1 MRHRKPTGVVIV
13 DDHTLFREGVRL
25 IIEHE
30 PDLTV
35 LGEASSVADATALIE
50 QVQPDL
56 VLLDLRLAHA
66 RGVDLLA
73 RLASSPSPA
82 RVLVVTAFPDESDIA
97 EALRLGAKG
106 VVLKDA
112 SRQTMLAA
120 MRTVR
125 DGQIWLPPDVSL
137 KVIATLTRTAPSAGT
152 ERLGQLTSRER
163 DIVAL
168 VGEGLKN
175 RQIAD
180 HLGITEKTIKGHLTT
195 IFLKVGVEDRLEL
208 ALLAIKAHLSPPAR
222 PAS

>member
-1 MRHRKPTGVVIV
+1 V
-13 DDHTLFREGVRL
+13 
-25 IIEHE
+25 EHE

-35 LGEASSVADATALIE
+35 LGEASSVADAAALIA
-50 QVQPDL
+50 QVRPDL

-73 RLASSPSPA
+73 RLASFPSPA

-112 SRQTMLAA
+112 TRQTMLAA
-120 MRTVR
+120 MRTVS
-125 DGQIWLPPDVSL
+125 DGQLWLPPDLSL
-137 KVIATLTRTAPSAGT
+137 KVIATLTRTAPPAGT
-152 ERLGQLTSRER
+152 ERLGQLTARER
-163 DIVAL
+163 DIAAL

-175 RQIAD
+175 KQIAD
-180 HLGITEKTIKGHLTT
+180 QLGIAEKTIKGHLTN

-208 ALLAIKAHLSPPAR
+208 ALLAIKAHLAPPDR
-222 PAS
+222 PVP